1 MAAIPERN
9 RLMASALI
17 LLMATSFS
25 TGSLTQSRSQNRQFQ
40 RAVKND
46 KIIFLLEGVRER
58 ALNSV
63 KPDPIL
69 LINFPEIDQ
78 QFKVTTGQKIVVV
91 TLPTNYS
98 RHFQIHLIEDTN
110 AVKFAIHRIDEIWS
124 EDIVVPELKDRST
137 FEEDEKDHLV
147 VEITTVQSGS
157 EIAVFFGCNPKGR
170 IHMPY
175 SLRDMLEK
183 VKTSKVK
190 VYHGEDLDFSVHAKE
205 STESVLGELN
215 CPTETMQ
222 AQEAANRG
230 RGGGGGGGDLY
241 SYRRGDIPIFNFDNA
256 DRILIATL
264 QELIEALRKLKE
276 ETNNHRRE
284 TTALKKALQ
293 ECKACRIK
301 RPECSDDPGPCF
313 PGVDCR
319 DTADGPVCG
328 PCPPGYDGDGRFCE
342 RNVCA
347 EQPCFRGVQC
357 FDSADPPYF
366 RCGPCPP
373 GYRGDGVACMPDPCQ
388 AKPAPCF
395 RVRSISELWT
405 HLLTSVHSVCTV
417 VHLLAFLKNILFD
430 GLSRGL
436 R

>member
-1 MAAIPERN
+1 MAAGPEKN
-9 RLMASALI
+9 GLLASALI

-25 TGSLTQSRSQNRQFQ
+25 SGSLSQSRSQNRQFQ
-40 RAVKND
+40 RAVKNN
-46 KIIFLLEGVRER
+46 KMIFVMEGVRAR

-63 KPDPIL
+63 NPDPIL
-69 LINFPEIDQ
+69 LINFPEIDH
-78 QFKVTTGQKIVVV
+78 QFKVATSRFLACLVFMSS
-91 TLPTNYS
+91 TNCS
-98 RHFQIHLIEDTN
+98 RQLQIHLIEDTN
-110 AVKFAIHRIDEIWS
+110 ALKFAIHRTDEIWS
-124 EDIVVPELKDRST
+124 EDMEVPELKDQSSD
-137 FEEDEKDHLV
+137 EEDEKDHLV
-147 VEITTVQSGS
+147 VEISQAPSGS

-170 IHMPY
+170 IRMPF

-190 VYHGEDLDFSVHAKE
+190 LYHGEDLDLSVHAKE
-205 STESVLGELN
+205 SIESVLGDLN
-215 CPTETMQ
+215 CPPASESMQ
-222 AQEAANRG
+222 AQEAAN
-230 RGGGGGGGDLY
+230 GGGGGRGGGDLY

-328 PCPPGYDGDGRFCE
+328 PCPPGFDGDGRFCE

-395 RVRSISELWT
+395 RVSGSNVVGVTSEVSLHFYRSDTDSDTFIR
-405 HLLTSVHSVCTV
+405 V
-417 VHLLAFLKNILFD
+417 
-430 GLSRGL
+430 G
-436 R
+436 

>member
-1 MAAIPERN
+1 MLFRPPTPRDTGYFHPFLSIQFPFYH
-9 RLMASALI
+9 LI
-17 LLMATSFS
+17 LLFYFETCFS
-25 TGSLTQSRSQNRQFQ
+25 LVLIEVSRQLN
-40 RAVKND
+40 
-46 KIIFLLEGVRER
+46 IIFAEL
-58 ALNSV
+58 
-63 KPDPIL
+63 
-69 LINFPEIDQ
+69 
-78 QFKVTTGQKIVVV
+78 
-91 TLPTNYS
+91 
-98 RHFQIHLIEDTN
+98 QIHILEDTS
-110 AVKFAIHRIDEIWS
+110 VLKFAVHRKDGNWNEQISI
-124 EDIVVPELKDRST
+124 PELKALGYN
-137 FEEDEKDHLV
+137 EENENDHLV
-147 VEITTVQSGS
+147 VEIAQLSRRS
-157 EIAVFFGCNPKGR
+157 EIAVYFGCSPKGR
-170 IHMPY
+170 IQMPY
-175 SLRDMLEK
+175 SLRDMTEK
-183 VKTSKVK
+183 VKNSKVK
-190 VYHGEDLDFSVHAKE
+190 VYQGESIDFTVYD
-205 STESVLGELN
+205 TESADSALDDLG
-215 CPTETMQ
+215 CHTETMQ
-222 AQEAANRG
+222 AEEASPDQRG
-230 RGGGGGGGDLY
+230 RGGGDLY
-241 SYRRGDIPIFNFDNA
+241 SYRRGDIPIFNFEEA

-388 AKPAPCF
+388 AKPPPCF
-395 RVRSISELWT
+395 RVSQFVVSLRACGEARQVFLLMDSPNLFACLTIISLHT
-405 HLLTSVHSVCTV
+405 TLN
-417 VHLLAFLKNILFD
+417 K
-430 GLSRGL
+430 LSSTNQPLQPLEERTPD
-436 R
+436 RDTFFFPFRE

>member
-1 MAAIPERN
+1 M
-9 RLMASALI
+9 
-17 LLMATSFS
+17 
-25 TGSLTQSRSQNRQFQ
+25 
-40 RAVKND
+40 
-46 KIIFLLEGVRER
+46 
-58 ALNSV
+58 
-63 KPDPIL
+63 
-69 LINFPEIDQ
+69 
-78 QFKVTTGQKIVVV
+78 
-91 TLPTNYS
+91 
-98 RHFQIHLIEDTN
+98 LIEVGLQLNFIFTDWQIDILEDTSDL
-110 AVKFAIHRIDEIWS
+110 KFAVHRKDGNWNEQIS
-124 EDIVVPELKDRST
+124 VPELKAHGYND
-137 FEEDEKDHLV
+137 EENENDHLV
-147 VEITTVQSGS
+147 VEITQLSSRS
-157 EIAVFFGCNPKGR
+157 EIAVYFGCSPQGR
-170 IHMPY
+170 IQMPY
-175 SLRDMLEK
+175 SLRDMTEE
-183 VKTSKVK
+183 VKNSKVK
-190 VYHGEDLDFSVHAKE
+190 VYHGEDIDFSVYDTE
-205 STESVLGELN
+205 STDSALDDLG
-215 CPTETMQ
+215 CRTETMQ
-222 AQEAANRG
+222 AQEASPNQRG
-230 RGGGGGGGDLY
+230 RDGGNLY
-241 SYRRGDIPIFNFDNA
+241 SYRRGDIPIFNFEEA

-388 AKPAPCF
+388 AKPPPCF
-395 RVRSISELWT
+395 RVSEFLGYWLAAKQPILLVEVSFLILKGCPKLFARSPIFT
-405 HLLTSVHSVCTV
+405 VHNTETLNAVSTTNQPSQPNEERTPDRDTFFFSFRV
-417 VHLLAFLKNILFD
+417 
-430 GLSRGL
+430 
-436 R
+436 

>member
-1 MAAIPERN
+1 M
-9 RLMASALI
+9 
-17 LLMATSFS
+17 
-25 TGSLTQSRSQNRQFQ
+25 
-40 RAVKND
+40 
-46 KIIFLLEGVRER
+46 
-58 ALNSV
+58 
-63 KPDPIL
+63 
-69 LINFPEIDQ
+69 
-78 QFKVTTGQKIVVV
+78 
-91 TLPTNYS
+91 
-98 RHFQIHLIEDTN
+98 QIHMVENIN
-110 AVKFAIHRIDEIWS
+110 ALRFAIHHAEEIWS
-124 EDIVVPELKDRST
+124 EDIVIRELKDYDDNG
-137 FEEDEKDHLV
+137 EDEKDHLV
-147 VEITTVQSGS
+147 VEITTIPSGS
-157 EIAVFFGCNPKGR
+157 DIAVYFGCNHKGR

-183 VKTSKVK
+183 VKSSKVK
-190 VYHGEDLDFSVHAKE
+190 VFHGEDLDFSVHPKE
-205 STESVLGELN
+205 STDSVLEDLN
-215 CPTETMQ
+215 CPVESMQ

-230 RGGGGGGGDLY
+230 RGGGGDGDLY

-395 RVRSISELWT
+395 RVRSISVQT
-405 HLLTSVHSVCTV
+405 HL
-417 VHLLAFLKNILFD
+417 HLYILYVRASPCISEEHTYMYFSM
-430 GLSRGL
+430 G
-436 R
+436 